1 MTPTAATHA
10 PKLWRFI
17 GARVREARE
26 STDMSMVEF
35 ALRVRL
41 SRQFIYQLEL
51 GTRGARLEALYRIAR
66 ATRRPVTFFLPPTEL
81 D

>member
-1 MTPTAATHA
+1 
-10 PKLWRFI
+10 
-17 GARVREARE
+17 
-26 STDMSMVEF
+26 MSMVEF